1 MSAKPAVLLIG
12 GLDPQGCAGL
22 TADIQT
28 VSHHNCHPVPLVT
41 ALTEQGSDGLVNL
54 GALSAEAFLRQYQ
67 SCVADF
73 DIAAIKIGL
82 IPDRHI
88 ADCIVKIVERHPVPV
103 ILDPVLAASS
113 GGLSVEP
120 EVGELIRQ
128 QLLRKLTL
136 LTPNL
141 PELEQLSAH
150 TQSMELAAQQLLDE
164 GLAACLVK
172 GGHADTNFATDYYC
186 SEQTRFYLYQSRL
199 NKQVRGTGCVLAS
212 AIASQLALGH
222 DLRDALVLAKAY
234 LTRGIRDAS
243 PQGPYHL
250 LSHHRHP
257 LTLNDMPRLSYRA
270 DLIGKQFEFAACHKN
285 LGIYPVVDSAD
296 WVEKLVKLGVKTIQL
311 RVKDQT
317 VAKTR
322 SEIFAAVAA
331 SRQQDR
337 ISFFVNDHWQI
348 AIEAGAHGVHL
359 GQEDLHDAN
368 LLEIEQSG
376 LRLGVSTHSYWELA
390 RALAVNPSYIALGP
404 VYATT
409 SKQMPWAP
417 QGIERLQQ
425 WQSILADQYPLVA
438 IGGIDVPRAKIL
450 KQTGVNSVAMISA
463 ITQAEDYKAVTREL
477 LSLWAEQPSE

>member
-1 MSAKPAVLLIG
+1 MSAKPAILLIG

-41 ALTEQGSDGLVNL
+41 ALTEQRSDGLVNL
-54 GALSAEAFLRQYQ
+54 GALSAEAFFRQYE

-82 IPDRHI
+82 IPDRPI
-88 ADCIVKIVERHPVPV
+88 ADCIVKIVERHRVPV

-113 GGLSVEP
+113 GGLSVGL
-120 EVGELIRQ
+120 EVGEMIRQ
-128 QLLRKLTL
+128 KLLSKLTL

-141 PELEQLSAH
+141 LELERLSAH
-150 TQSMELAAQQLLDE
+150 AQSIELAAQQLLNE

-172 GGHADTNFATDYYC
+172 GGHAETTFATDYYS
-186 SEQTRFYLYQSRL
+186 SEQTTFYLYQSRL
-199 NKQVRGTGCVLAS
+199 KNEARGTGCVLAS

-222 DLRDALVLAKAY
+222 DLRDAVVLAKAY
-234 LTRGIRDAS
+234 VTRGIRDAS
-243 PQGPYHL
+243 LQGPYHL
-250 LSHHRHP
+250 LTHHRHP
-257 LTLNDMPRLSYRA
+257 LSISDMPRLSYRA
-270 DLIGKQFEFAACHKN
+270 DLIGKHFKFPACDKS

-296 WVEKLVKLGVKTIQL
+296 WVEKLLELGVKTIQL

-317 VAKTR
+317 ATKTR
-322 SEIFAAVAA
+322 SEIFSAVAT
-331 SRQQDR
+331 SQQHDA
-337 ISFFVNDHWQI
+337 ISFFVNDHWQM
-348 AIEAGAHGVHL
+348 AVEAGAYGVHL

-409 SKQMPWAP
+409 SKQMPWAA

-438 IGGIDVPRAKIL
+438 IGGIDVPRAKLL

-463 ITQAEDYKAVTREL
+463 ITRADDYQAVTREL
-477 LSLWAEQPSE
+477 LNVWAGHHGG

>member
-12 GLDPQGCAGL
+12 GVDPQGCAGL

-28 VSHHNCHPVPLVT
+28 VSHHDCHPVPLVT
-41 ALTEQGSDGLVNL
+41 ALTEQRSDGLVNL
-54 GALSAEAFLRQYQ
+54 GALSAEAFLTQYE

-88 ADCIVKIVERHPVPV
+88 ADCIVKIVERHQVPV

-113 GGLSVEP
+113 GGLSIEP
-120 EVGELIRQ
+120 EVSEIIRK
-128 QLLRKLTL
+128 QLLGKITL

-141 PELEQLSAH
+141 PELGRLSAEV
-150 TQSMELAAQQLLDE
+150 QPMELAAQQLLNE

-172 GGHADTNFATDYYC
+172 GGHAETAFATDYF
-186 SEQTRFYLYQSRL
+186 SSAQTTFYVYQPRL
-199 NKQVRGTGCVLAS
+199 KNQVRGTGCVLAS
-212 AIASQLALGH
+212 SIASQLALGH
-222 DLRDALVLAKAY
+222 DLRDAIILAKAY
-234 LTRGIRDAS
+234 LTRGIRDANQ
-243 PQGPYHL
+243 QGPYHL
-250 LSHHRHP
+250 VTHHRHP
-257 LTLNDMPRLSYRA
+257 LTISDIPRLCYRA
-270 DLIGKQFEFAACHKN
+270 DLIGKHFDFPACPKN
-285 LGIYPVVDSAD
+285 LGVYPVVDSAD
-296 WVEKLVKLGVKTIQL
+296 WVERLLTIGVKTIQL
-311 RVKDQT
+311 RIKDKAT
-317 VAKTR
+317 AKTR
-322 SEIFAAVAA
+322 SEIFDAVAT
-331 SRQQDR
+331 SQQHHEV
-337 ISFFVNDHWQI
+337 SFFVNDHWQM
-348 AIEAGAHGVHL
+348 AIEAGAYGVHL

-390 RALAVNPSYIALGP
+390 RALALNPSYIALGP
-404 VYATT
+404 VYPTT

-438 IGGIDVPRAKIL
+438 IGGIDVPRARIL

-463 ITQAEDYKAVTREL
+463 ITQADDYQSVTREL
-477 LSLWAEQPSE
+477 VHLWADHHL